1 MDAKKISIIIIIVLS
16 LVLCL
21 MGYFLLNSTSNDTVD
36 LYKKQYEKSIA
47 ERDAK
52 FQSDS
57 IAYFKKGEEI
67 KIRTKSII
75 DSANSEHK
83 HQQQIIISYD
93 NQIKHLT
100 NLPPVTIDRKYDS
113 TIAYLRRRYN

>member
-1 MDAKKISIIIIIVLS
+1 MDAKKISIIIIVALS
-16 LVLCL
+16 LALCV
-21 MGYFLLNSTSNDTVD
+21 MGYFVLNAPSKSEIDLL
-36 LYKKQYEKSIA
+36 KEQYEKSIA

-52 FQSDS
+52 FKTDS

-67 KIRTKSII
+67 KIRTKAIL
-75 DSANSEHK
+75 DSANLEHK

-100 NLPPVTIDRKYDS
+100 MLPPVAIDRKYDS
-113 TIAYLRRRYN
+113 TIQYLRRRYN